1 MAVYA
6 GLNRVGFDIK
16 DLLQEQHAARE
27 QPEVFPPW
35 FLKRFDFEGE
45 STCSDFSTQRGK
57 DQRVLAYSYYTTNG
71 SPDYFRYLS
80 QLHGT
85 AKDVERLYPGWIMR
99 IYHNT
104 TSTDV
109 FGRKE
114 LCRLYCENDHV
125 DLCHIH
131 DLPGLGNLN
140 KRGVV
145 GRMWRFAVM
154 GDPTVE
160 VFLSRDADSWVL
172 DREAAA
178 VHEWLRSGR
187 SFHVMH
193 DHPVHRALM
202 MAGLWGAFNKN
213 QTLMRK
219 MRDRMFNSPRNLD
232 KAYDQRLLLNIVWP
246 VVKNDVLNHD
256 SYTCLHPSHINATPF
271 PTKREDNKYCGWGI
285 SKGTARR
292 KLSKKSSGSASPC
305 AAHDPAPRIAESAK
319 LWKAVDRLHNTILSV
334 ASSTVHRLSPS
345 AVQDVVFSNKKVTI
359 DASTCDDHG
368 HEWRSAVDGMKP
380 TLLSMDAFMS
390 TFYHLDLRRRCLS
403 CLLTTYLR
411 TALLATDMVVSCGW
425 PKATQRSAPWS
436 ARR

>member
-1 MAVYA
+1 MDKFNPCRSQGYRSVYKALLCAVALLTISALVHFQSVKTLLPEADSVTDY
-6 GLNRVGFDIK
+6 LKRHHQPFKKLDLSLRNYTLPRCNCTRVGFDIK
-16 DLLQEQHAARE
+16 GLLQEQHAARE

-292 KLSKKSSGSASPC
+292 KLSKKSCP
-305 AAHDPAPRIAESAK
+305 IAC
-319 LWKAVDRLHNTILSV
+319 R
-334 ASSTVHRLSPS
+334 
-345 AVQDVVFSNKKVTI
+345 
-359 DASTCDDHG
+359 
-368 HEWRSAVDGMKP
+368 
-380 TLLSMDAFMS
+380 
-390 TFYHLDLRRRCLS
+390 
-403 CLLTTYLR
+403 
-411 TALLATDMVVSCGW
+411 
-425 PKATQRSAPWS
+425 PKEHPDWTKC
-436 ARR
+436 